1 MPPADSNLG
10 PASWSSDGCRLK
22 PAAGLGGGMWWFGD
36 FLFDFLTIWVI
47 IDPITVLPI
56 FIAVT
61 ADCDK
66 PTRWRI
72 AAFTVLIA
80 LAVLMFF
87 IAAGQIIISAMGISL
102 HAFEIAGGLI
112 LLLFAID
119 LVIGVGKPIATDG
132 SGDTSA
138 LQRAIYPLA
147 MPTLAGPG
155 AMLTVILRTD
165 NSHVSLLEQIHTEV
179 AVALVLAI
187 TYLLLLSAG
196 PVIWVIGTGGVNVV
210 KRVMGMIL
218 AAYATTLILKGFAHW
233 LHLPPV

>member
-1 MPPADSNLG
+1 
-10 PASWSSDGCRLK
+10 
-22 PAAGLGGGMWWFGD
+22 MWWFGD
-36 FLFDFLTIWVI
+36 FLFDFLTIWII
-47 IDPITVLPI
+47 IDPITALPI

-61 ADCDK
+61 ADCDQA
-66 PTRWRI
+66 TRRRI
-72 AAFTVLIA
+72 AGFAPLIA

-87 IAAGQIIISAMGISL
+87 IAAGQIIITAMGISL

-119 LVIGVGKPIATDG
+119 LVIGVGRPVATDG
-132 SGDTSA
+132 SGKTSA

-147 MPTLAGPG
+147 IPTLAGPG

-165 NSHVSLLEQIHTEV
+165 NSRINILEQIHTEA
-179 AVALVLAI
+179 AVALVLGI
-187 TYLLLLSAG
+187 TYLLMLSAG
-196 PVIWVIGTGGVNVV
+196 PLTRVIGTGGANVV

-218 AAYATTLILKGFAHW
+218 ASYATTLILQGFARW